1 MHNYTPRR
9 KKIRGWKRRIKQ
21 IDHWGERIKD
31 ANVDWFKLNTTLHHY
46 KRCYLSPFYMAE
58 RRHPP
63 LWFYKLI
70 ISKFIKAYE
79 AWEQQLKQHSIP
91 FDLMLWIYDPAFI
104 QSEIIAWKVEEP
116 GTRKRFVY
124 ESRLNKPFPYKKF
137 ESQLYNLHDFE
148 WVLADDELVHFED
161 DFDDADFTP
170 EDLLADGY
178 VRKVQRGDQGYYSKR
193 VGDIWIGRRKGKTDN
208 EVESSLQG
216 YFAPP
221 SL

>member
-1 MHNYTPRR
+1 
-9 KKIRGWKRRIKQ
+9 
-21 IDHWGERIKD
+21 
-31 ANVDWFKLNTTLHHY
+31 
-46 KRCYLSPFYMAE
+46 MAE

-70 ISKFIKAYE
+70 IAKFIKAYE
-79 AWEQQLKQHSIP
+79 VWEQQFEQLNIP

-124 ESRLNKPFPYKKF
+124 ESQLNKPFPYKKF
-137 ESQLYNLHDFE
+137 ESKSCNLHDFD
-148 WVLADDELVHFED
+148 WILADDELIHFED
-161 DFDDADFTP
+161 DFEDADFTL

-178 VRKVQRGDQGYYSKR
+178 IRKVQRGNQVYYSKR
-193 VGDIWIGRRKGKTDN
+193 IGDIWIGRRKGQTDN
-208 EVESSLQG
+208 EVKSSLQG

-221 SL
+221 L